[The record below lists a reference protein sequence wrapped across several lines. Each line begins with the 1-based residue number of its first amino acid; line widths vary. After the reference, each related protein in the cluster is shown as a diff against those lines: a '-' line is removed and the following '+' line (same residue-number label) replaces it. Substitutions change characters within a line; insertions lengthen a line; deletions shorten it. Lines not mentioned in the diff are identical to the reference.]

1 MKINKNTILVIVI
14 FIILAIGAW
23 LLLQK
28 QKNSYEELETIDF
41 VQNETKEEQEKLS
54 SKESQKEENI
64 KQSEEDKIMVH
75 ISGEVEQRGIVVLDK
90 ESRIIDAINAA
101 GGATEKADLSKIN
114 LAYVIEDGMKITIP
128 SIEEKEEDINNSK
141 EYIEKDAGKAVI
153 EENTNTKETT
163 KEQSKINI
171 NTATQTEL
179 ETLPGIGPSIAL
191 KIINY
196 RNENGKFTKIEDL
209 KNVSGIGE
217 NKYEQIKEMIYV

>member
-28 QKNSYEELETIDF
+28 QKNSYEELETIDL
-41 VQNETKEEQEKLS
+41 VQNETKEEQGKLS
-54 SKESQKEENI
+54 SKESQKEENV

-141 EYIEKDAGKAVI
+141 EYIEKDAGEVVI
-153 EENTNTKETT
+153 EENINTKETT

>member
-1 MKINKNTILVIVI
+1 MKINKNTILAIVI

-41 VQNETKEEQEKLS
+41 VQNETEEEEEKLS
-54 SKESQKEENI
+54 SKESQKDEDI

-128 SIEEKEEDINNSK
+128 SIEEKEDINNSK
-141 EYIEKDAGKAVI
+141 EYIEKDAGEEVI

>member
-1 MKINKNTILVIVI
+1 MKINKNTILAIVI

-41 VQNETKEEQEKLS
+41 VQNETEEEEEKLS
-54 SKESQKEENI
+54 SKESQKDEDI

-128 SIEEKEEDINNSK
+128 SIEEKEDINNSK
-141 EYIEKDAGKAVI
+141 EYIEKDAGEEVI

-196 RNENGKFTKIEDL
+196 RNENQ
-209 KNVSGIGE
+209 
-217 NKYEQIKEMIYV
+217 NKTNRK